1 MSLNLLVRSTGKKY
15 SLEKGGKYKFNAVSK
30 ETYELI
36 ATDGKVLLNETSA
49 QRKGNDL
56 VLASKD
62 EDIEVTIEGF
72 WKECK
77 APEDNADADNSD
89 DRCFAVLNTLDAN
102 AQPGVVT
109 ITQNG
114 PILSDLTA
122 GQVGTLED
130 CNNGLGAIFW
140 LGAAGLLA
148 GAVAL
153 GAGGSGGGGGRG
165 DTDDDGSV
173 HIDSNDDGDIDNSSP
188 SSVADKPSI
197 TPNETDGSVTVT
209 PGANNVKVNVTF
221 KDEDGNDKIVV
232 AEKGEDGK
240 WKLTDPSNTGA
251 TIDPDTGVI
260 TIPQDSVKD
269 GEPINATGTD
279 DKGATA
285 PADPVNAG
293 TDGKDAAVDAN
304 GGVVTSQSSVDEGG
318 QLVTTVKLTNN
329 NGVDN
334 LTIATAGTATAE
346 DFGTPTYSN
355 GVTANDDGTLNVP
368 AGVTEFTIT
377 VPVKADETTEGNE
390 TVQYTVGGVAGNE
403 VTINDTSLTNATD
416 KPSITPNEADGS
428 VTVTPGANNVKVDVT
443 FKDEDGNDKTVVAEK
458 GEDGKW
464 KLTDPDNT
472 GATIDPDT
480 GVITIPQDSVKDG
493 EPVNATGTDDKGA
506 TAPADPVNAGTDGKD
521 AAVDAN
527 GGVVTS
533 QSSVD
538 EGGQLVTT
546 VKLTNNN
553 GVDNLT
559 ITTAGSA
566 TPEDFG
572 APTYSNGVTANE
584 DGTLNVP
591 AGVTEFT
598 ITVPVKADETTE
610 GNETVQYTVG
620 GVAGNEVTINDTSL
634 TNATDKPSITPNET
648 DGSVTVTPG
657 ANNVK
662 VEVNFPGEDDEPNKV
677 TGTKGEDGK
686 WTLDDPNNTGATI
699 DPDTGVITIPQ
710 DSVKDG
716 EPVNA
721 TGTDDKGATVPADP
735 VNAGID
741 GKDAA
746 VDANG
751 GVVTSPSS
759 VDEGAELVTTV
770 KLTNNNGADNLTI
783 TTAGSASAE
792 DFGTPVYSNGV
803 TANDDGTLNVPA
815 GVTEFTIT
823 VPVIAD
829 ESTEGAETVQYT
841 VGGVAGNEV
850 TINDTSLTNA
860 TDKPSITPNET
871 DGSVTVTPGANN
883 VKVDVTFKDE
893 DGNDKTVVAEKGED
907 GKWTLDDPNNTGATI
922 DPETGV
928 ITIPQ
933 DSVKDGEPV
942 NATGTD
948 DKGATAPA
956 DPVNAGT
963 DGKDAAVDANGGV
976 VTGPSSVDEGGQLVT
991 TVKLTN
997 NNGADNLTIATAGT
1011 ATAEDFGTPTYSNG
1025 VTANDDGTLNVPAG
1039 VTEFTITVPVK
1050 ADETTEG
1057 NETVQY
1063 TVGGVAGNEVT
1074 INDTSLTNAT
1084 DKPSITPNETD
1095 GSVTVTPGANN
1106 VKVDVTFKDEDGND
1120 KTVVAEKGEDGK
1132 WKLTDPNNTGATID
1146 PETGVITIPQDSVKD
1161 GEPVNATGTDG
1172 KGATAPADPVN
1183 AGSDSKDAAVDANG
1197 GVVTSPETVD
1207 EGAELVTTVKLTN
1220 NNGVDNLT
1228 ITTAGSATPED
1239 FGTPTYSNGVIA
1251 NEDGTLNVPAGV
1263 TEFTITVPV
1272 KADESTE
1279 GAETVQYTVGGVA
1292 GNEVTINDT
1301 SLTNAT
1307 DKPSITPN
1315 EADGSVTVTPGADN
1329 VKVEITFKDEDGND
1343 KTVVAEKGENGWTIT
1358 DDGTGATVDPSTG
1371 VINIPQ
1377 DSVKDGEP
1385 VNATGTDDKGVTAP
1399 ADPVN
1404 AGSDS
1409 KDAAVDA
1416 NGGVVTSPS
1425 SVDEGAE
1432 LVTTVKLTNNNG
1444 ADNLTIATAGSASA
1458 EDFGTPVYS
1467 NGVTVNDDGTLN
1479 VPAGVTEFTI
1489 TTPVKEDESTEG
1501 NETVKYTVGGVNG
1514 NEVTINDTS
1523 VTSSA
1528 AKVDNSNNNGV
1539 VTSPTPVN
1547 EGANL
1552 VTTVKLTNGNGVEGL
1567 VVNRQGTGA
1576 KPTSDADFDDT
1587 TTIYKA
1593 YDANGNEVANGVTVV
1608 GGKLN
1613 VAAGVR
1619 EFEIVTK
1626 VKEDDTTEGDET
1638 VKYTVGGV
1646 DGNEVII
1653 NDTSMTPTVVPT
1665 PVLGWLPLI
1674 LQNHG
1679 DNVISGLGKPN
1690 STFTL
1695 GGHVINVGA
1704 NGHWQT
1710 DQSFTEISQL
1720 DNRGGAGVIDQ
1731 SLLIEAENGKEA
1743 LLYVF
1748 DKVDNGPSGLNGH
1761 FDFRDRPD
1769 YGSVNT
1775 NDPIWG
1781 TSTSFQHL
1789 DKGVTLLVD
1798 GNLSGSGGGI
1808 VRNGFAVY
1816 LTDKDDIV
1824 NIHQVSNN
1832 TGIGM
1837 QDSNTGVYMGDGND
1851 IYITDNITFSS
1862 GAIMGRVPSVIDMGA
1877 GDDFY
1882 AVREKMDN
1890 SLHAHVS
1897 GGEGFDTFVL
1907 GYEKSDRNYSYE
1919 VFNLNKDR
1927 ISGFEHI
1934 IISKDMRNLGD
1945 INGKITL
1952 NIKTDDILENN
1963 TRYIDGGQNVKVNLE
1978 DQGFQIVQSGVKF
1991 KHNDFY
1997 GNEHTVVYNKY
2008 VSGDNILY
2016 IEQSI
2021 TNVIV

>member
-130 CNNGLGAIFW
+130 CNNGIGAIFW

-188 SSVADKPSI
+188 SSVA
-197 TPNETDGSVTVT
+197 
-209 PGANNVKVNVTF
+209 
-221 KDEDGNDKIVV
+221 
-232 AEKGEDGK
+232 
-240 WKLTDPSNTGA
+240 
-251 TIDPDTGVI
+251 
-260 TIPQDSVKD
+260 
-269 GEPINATGTD
+269 
-279 DKGATA
+279 
-285 PADPVNAG
+285 
-293 TDGKDAAVDAN
+293 
-304 GGVVTSQSSVDEGG
+304 
-318 QLVTTVKLTNN
+318 
-329 NGVDN
+329 
-334 LTIATAGTATAE
+334 
-346 DFGTPTYSN
+346 
-355 GVTANDDGTLNVP
+355 
-368 AGVTEFTIT
+368 
-377 VPVKADETTEGNE
+377 
-390 TVQYTVGGVAGNE
+390 
-403 VTINDTSLTNATD
+403 D

-559 ITTAGSA
+559 IATAGTA
-566 TPEDFG
+566 TAEDFG
-572 APTYSNGVTANE
+572 TPTYSNGVTANE

-634 TNATDKPSITPNET
+634 TNATDKPSITPNE
-648 DGSVTVTPG
+648 
-657 ANNVK
+657 A
-662 VEVNFPGEDDEPNKV
+662 
-677 TGTKGEDGK
+677 
-686 WTLDDPNNTGATI
+686 
-699 DPDTGVITIPQ
+699 
-710 DSVKDG
+710 
-716 EPVNA
+716 
-721 TGTDDKGATVPADP
+721 
-735 VNAGID
+735 
-741 GKDAA
+741 
-746 VDANG
+746 
-751 GVVTSPSS
+751 
-759 VDEGAELVTTV
+759 
-770 KLTNNNGADNLTI
+770 
-783 TTAGSASAE
+783 
-792 DFGTPVYSNGV
+792 
-803 TANDDGTLNVPA
+803 
-815 GVTEFTIT
+815 
-823 VPVIAD
+823 
-829 ESTEGAETVQYT
+829 
-841 VGGVAGNEV
+841 
-850 TINDTSLTNA
+850 
-860 TDKPSITPNET
+860 

-883 VKVDVTFKDE
+883 VKVDV
-893 DGNDKTVVAEKGED
+893 
-907 GKWTLDDPNNTGATI
+907 
-922 DPETGV
+922 
-928 ITIPQ
+928 
-933 DSVKDGEPV
+933 
-942 NATGTD
+942 
-948 DKGATAPA
+948 
-956 DPVNAGT
+956 
-963 DGKDAAVDANGGV
+963 
-976 VTGPSSVDEGGQLVT
+976 
-991 TVKLTN
+991 
-997 NNGADNLTIATAGT
+997 
-1011 ATAEDFGTPTYSNG
+1011 
-1025 VTANDDGTLNVPAG
+1025 
-1039 VTEFTITVPVK
+1039 
-1050 ADETTEG
+1050 
-1057 NETVQY
+1057 
-1063 TVGGVAGNEVT
+1063 
-1074 INDTSLTNAT
+1074 
-1084 DKPSITPNETD
+1084 
-1095 GSVTVTPGANN
+1095 
-1106 VKVDVTFKDEDGND
+1106 
-1120 KTVVAEKGEDGK
+1120 
-1132 WKLTDPNNTGATID
+1132 
-1146 PETGVITIPQDSVKD
+1146 
-1161 GEPVNATGTDG
+1161 
-1172 KGATAPADPVN
+1172 
-1183 AGSDSKDAAVDANG
+1183 
-1197 GVVTSPETVD
+1197 
-1207 EGAELVTTVKLTN
+1207 
-1220 NNGVDNLT
+1220 
-1228 ITTAGSATPED
+1228 
-1239 FGTPTYSNGVIA
+1239 
-1251 NEDGTLNVPAGV
+1251 
-1263 TEFTITVPV
+1263 
-1272 KADESTE
+1272 
-1279 GAETVQYTVGGVA
+1279 
-1292 GNEVTINDT
+1292 
-1301 SLTNAT
+1301 
-1307 DKPSITPN
+1307 
-1315 EADGSVTVTPGADN
+1315 
-1329 VKVEITFKDEDGND
+1329 TFKDEDGND

-1467 NGVTVNDDGTLN
+1467 NGVTANEDGTLN

-1489 TTPVKEDESTEG
+1489 TTPVKEDETTEG
-1501 NETVKYTVGGVNG
+1501 NETVKYTVDGVNG

-1626 VKEDDTTEGDET
+1626 VKEDDTTEGNET

-1646 DGNEVII
+1646 DGNEVTI
-1653 NDTSMTPTVVPT
+1653 NDTSLTPT
-1665 PVLGWLPLI
+1665 PVPTHTLGWLPLV
-1674 LQNHG
+1674 LRNYG
-1679 DNVISGLGKPN
+1679 NNVIEGVGAPN

-1695 GGHVINVGA
+1695 GDRVVRVGA

-1710 DQSFTEISQL
+1710 DESFTQISQS
-1720 DNRGGAGVIDQ
+1720 DNRGGVNATDTG
-1731 SLLIEAENGKEA
+1731 LLIETPDAQRA
-1743 LLYVF
+1743 MFYMF
-1748 DKVDNGPSGLNGH
+1748 DKIDEGH
-1761 FDFRDRPD
+1761 SNLRGTFDFRDRPD
-1769 YGSVNT
+1769 HAEYQSDVTLFGRL
-1775 NDPIWG
+1775 WG
-1781 TSTSFQHL
+1781 HHL
-1789 DKGVTLLVD
+1789 TFENFNKGVVLFSD
-1798 GNLSGSGGGI
+1798 GNISGYGPGTKKA
-1808 VRNGFAVY
+1808 GFAV
-1816 LTDKDDIV
+1816 TFTEFDDIL
-1824 NIHQVSNN
+1824 NLHNTPDSEGIGRQDNN
-1832 TGIGM
+1832 TAI
-1837 QDSNTGVYMGDGND
+1837 DMGAGND
-1851 IYITDNITFSS
+1851 IYIADNLTFKNAMAIDTDRVGTF
-1862 GAIMGRVPSVIDMGA
+1862 IDMGTGNDFLGVR
-1877 GDDFY
+1877 GDI
-1882 AVREKMDN
+1882 EN
-1890 SLHAHVS
+1890 LQHAMIM

-1907 GYEKSDRNYSYE
+1907 GYEGQQSIQHGYSRHL
-1919 VFNLNKDR
+1919 NLNIDR
-1927 ISGFEHI
+1927 ISGFEHVI
-1934 IISKDMRNLGD
+1934 INKYVWNLD
-1945 INGKITL
+1945 YPDGKIRIK
-1952 NIKTDDILENN
+1952 IKTDDVLQDN
-1963 TRYIDGGQNVKVNLE
+1963 TRYIDADQNVIVE
-1978 DQGFQIVQSGVKF
+1978 AEGFSLVQSGVKF
-1991 KHNDFY
+1991 EHNDFY
-1997 GNEHTVVYNKY
+1997 GNKYVVTYNKY

-2016 IEQSI
+2016 IDQHVSD
-2021 TNVIV
+2021 VII

>member
-130 CNNGLGAIFW
+130 CNNGIGAIFW

-197 TPNETDGSVTVT
+197 TPNE
-209 PGANNVKVNVTF
+209 
-221 KDEDGNDKIVV
+221 
-232 AEKGEDGK
+232 
-240 WKLTDPSNTGA
+240 
-251 TIDPDTGVI
+251 
-260 TIPQDSVKD
+260 
-269 GEPINATGTD
+269 
-279 DKGATA
+279 
-285 PADPVNAG
+285 
-293 TDGKDAAVDAN
+293 
-304 GGVVTSQSSVDEGG
+304 
-318 QLVTTVKLTNN
+318 
-329 NGVDN
+329 
-334 LTIATAGTATAE
+334 
-346 DFGTPTYSN
+346 
-355 GVTANDDGTLNVP
+355 
-368 AGVTEFTIT
+368 
-377 VPVKADETTEGNE
+377 
-390 TVQYTVGGVAGNE
+390 
-403 VTINDTSLTNATD
+403 
-416 KPSITPNEADGS
+416 ADGS

-464 KLTDPDNT
+464 KLTDPNNT
-472 GATIDPDT
+472 GATIDPET

-559 ITTAGSA
+559 IATAGSA

-572 APTYSNGVTANE
+572 APTYSNGVTAND

-598 ITVPVKADETTE
+598 ITVPVKADESTE

-620 GVAGNEVTINDTSL
+620 GVAGNEITINDTSL
-634 TNATDKPSITPNET
+634 INATDKPIITPNET

-677 TGTKGEDGK
+677 TGTKGDDGK

-716 EPVNA
+716 EP
-721 TGTDDKGATVPADP
+721 
-735 VNAGID
+735 I
-741 GKDAA
+741 
-746 VDANG
+746 
-751 GVVTSPSS
+751 
-759 VDEGAELVTTV
+759 
-770 KLTNNNGADNLTI
+770 
-783 TTAGSASAE
+783 
-792 DFGTPVYSNGV
+792 
-803 TANDDGTLNVPA
+803 
-815 GVTEFTIT
+815 
-823 VPVIAD
+823 
-829 ESTEGAETVQYT
+829 
-841 VGGVAGNEV
+841 
-850 TINDTSLTNA
+850 
-860 TDKPSITPNET
+860 
-871 DGSVTVTPGANN
+871 
-883 VKVDVTFKDE
+883 
-893 DGNDKTVVAEKGED
+893 
-907 GKWTLDDPNNTGATI
+907 
-922 DPETGV
+922 
-928 ITIPQ
+928 
-933 DSVKDGEPV
+933 
-942 NATGTD
+942 
-948 DKGATAPA
+948 
-956 DPVNAGT
+956 
-963 DGKDAAVDANGGV
+963 
-976 VTGPSSVDEGGQLVT
+976 
-991 TVKLTN
+991 
-997 NNGADNLTIATAGT
+997 
-1011 ATAEDFGTPTYSNG
+1011 
-1025 VTANDDGTLNVPAG
+1025 
-1039 VTEFTITVPVK
+1039 
-1050 ADETTEG
+1050 
-1057 NETVQY
+1057 
-1063 TVGGVAGNEVT
+1063 
-1074 INDTSLTNAT
+1074 
-1084 DKPSITPNETD
+1084 
-1095 GSVTVTPGANN
+1095 
-1106 VKVDVTFKDEDGND
+1106 
-1120 KTVVAEKGEDGK
+1120 
-1132 WKLTDPNNTGATID
+1132 
-1146 PETGVITIPQDSVKD
+1146 
-1161 GEPVNATGTDG
+1161 
-1172 KGATAPADPVN
+1172 
-1183 AGSDSKDAAVDANG
+1183 
-1197 GVVTSPETVD
+1197 
-1207 EGAELVTTVKLTN
+1207 
-1220 NNGVDNLT
+1220 
-1228 ITTAGSATPED
+1228 
-1239 FGTPTYSNGVIA
+1239 
-1251 NEDGTLNVPAGV
+1251 
-1263 TEFTITVPV
+1263 
-1272 KADESTE
+1272 
-1279 GAETVQYTVGGVA
+1279 
-1292 GNEVTINDT
+1292 
-1301 SLTNAT
+1301 
-1307 DKPSITPN
+1307 
-1315 EADGSVTVTPGADN
+1315 
-1329 VKVEITFKDEDGND
+1329 
-1343 KTVVAEKGENGWTIT
+1343 
-1358 DDGTGATVDPSTG
+1358 
-1371 VINIPQ
+1371 
-1377 DSVKDGEP
+1377 
-1385 VNATGTDDKGVTAP
+1385 NATGTDDKGVTAP

-1467 NGVTVNDDGTLN
+1467 NGVTANEDGTLN

-1489 TTPVKEDESTEG
+1489 TTPVKEDETTEG

-1626 VKEDDTTEGDET
+1626 VKEDDTTEGNET

-1646 DGNEVII
+1646 DGNEVTI
-1653 NDTSMTPTVVPT
+1653 NDTSLTPT
-1665 PVLGWLPLI
+1665 PVPTHTLGWLPLV
-1674 LQNHG
+1674 LRNYG
-1679 DNVISGLGKPN
+1679 NNVIEGVGAPN

-1695 GGHVINVGA
+1695 GDRVVRVGA

-1710 DQSFTEISQL
+1710 DESFTQISQS
-1720 DNRGGAGVIDQ
+1720 DNRGGVNATDTG
-1731 SLLIEAENGKEA
+1731 LLIETPDAQRA
-1743 LLYVF
+1743 MFYMF
-1748 DKVDNGPSGLNGH
+1748 DKIDEGH
-1761 FDFRDRPD
+1761 SNLRGTFDFRDRPD
-1769 YGSVNT
+1769 HAEYQSDVTLFGRL
-1775 NDPIWG
+1775 WG
-1781 TSTSFQHL
+1781 HHL
-1789 DKGVTLLVD
+1789 TFENFNKGVVLFSD
-1798 GNLSGSGGGI
+1798 GNISGYGPGTKKA
-1808 VRNGFAVY
+1808 GFAV
-1816 LTDKDDIV
+1816 TFTEFDDIL
-1824 NIHQVSNN
+1824 NLHNTPDSEGIGRQDNN
-1832 TGIGM
+1832 TAI
-1837 QDSNTGVYMGDGND
+1837 DMGAGND
-1851 IYITDNITFSS
+1851 IYIADNLTFKNAMAIDTDRVGTF
-1862 GAIMGRVPSVIDMGA
+1862 IDMGTGNDFLGVR
-1877 GDDFY
+1877 GDI
-1882 AVREKMDN
+1882 EN
-1890 SLHAHVS
+1890 LQHAMIM

-1907 GYEKSDRNYSYE
+1907 GYEGQQSIQHGYSRHL
-1919 VFNLNKDR
+1919 NLNIDR
-1927 ISGFEHI
+1927 ISGFEHVI
-1934 IISKDMRNLGD
+1934 INKYVWNLD
-1945 INGKITL
+1945 YPDGKIRIK
-1952 NIKTDDILENN
+1952 IKTDDVLENN
-1963 TRYIDGGQNVKVNLE
+1963 TRYIDADQNVIVE
-1978 DQGFQIVQSGVKF
+1978 AEGFSLVQSGVKF
-1991 KHNDFY
+1991 EHNDFY
-1997 GNEHTVVYNKY
+1997 GNKYVVTYNKY

-2016 IEQSI
+2016 IDQHVSD
-2021 TNVIV
+2021 VII